1 MAVPVIIILF
11 PSMAAV
17 AISGLADST
26 VKVML
31 SPPSKKTCRF
41 QGLSV
46 FFSGC
51 KIDVGEFLFYAV
63 SFDQREQFVGINKS
77 ATHLSLIV
85 FVHLH

>member
-31 SPPSKKTCRF
+31 SPPSKNVPVPR
-41 QGLSV
+41 SV
-46 FFSGC
+46 CFFSGC